1 MADYKTIHG
10 TTIKSY
16 TTDPD
21 NLIEGQVWYD
31 KTNKVLQFETPNITT
46 AGAWRTG
53 NSLNVAK
60 QQAGQT
66 GSQTSALA
74 FGGEIA
80 TAVATTTNELYN
92 GCLLYTSPSP
102 RD

>member
-21 NLIEGQVWYD
+21 NPIEGQVWYD
-31 KTNKVLQFETPNITT
+31 KTNKVLQYQHPNTTT

-53 NSLNVAK
+53 GNLSTQSTNG
-60 QQAGQT
+60 AGA
-66 GSQTSALA
+66 GAS
-74 FGGEIA
+74 
-80 TAVATTTNELYN
+80 
-92 GCLLYTSPSP
+92 
-102 RD
+102 